1 MRTFRLAMAQMNA
14 TVGDLDGNAERIIA
28 SIREAGSLG
37 ADLVVFPELALPG
50 YPPEDLLLKPQFIR
64 ENQEGLRHIAT
75 ECADISAV
83 VGFID
88 SDSDIY
94 NAAAVIHNREIV
106 GVYHKMYLP
115 NYGVFDE
122 DRYFAAGGECPVY
135 TISGTPVGV
144 NICEDIWYA
153 TGPAVV
159 QRAAGAEIIVN
170 INGSPFHAGKRSFR
184 EKMLATR
191 AADNGLFVAYVNLVG
206 GQDELVFDGNSVVF
220 TPDGEISAEAMQFE
234 EQLLV
239 ADLDVEAVFRSR
251 LRDPR
256 TRKERGADL
265 THIGKPVKIHVS
277 DYTEKPPSPI
287 KGEGWDGGDNSVRP
301 EPVEGQA
308 SNTTSQN
315 PTHPVHPVHPVKR
328 DDETAE
334 VYAALTLGTRDYVRK
349 CGFSKV
355 LIALSGGIDSTLVA
369 AIAADALGSENV
381 VGIAMPSRYSSE
393 GSVLDAKALADNL
406 GTELWTLP
414 IEDAFSA
421 YLDTLAPKFAGT
433 ETGVAEENMQSR
445 IRGNLIM
452 AVSNKFNWLVLT
464 TGNKSEMATGY
475 ATIYGDMAGGY
486 AVIKDVPKQLV
497 YELCRYRNTVGD
509 KPVIPQSVIDK
520 PPSAELRPDQ
530 KDEDS
535 LPPYSVLDP
544 ILKAYV
550 EDDYAFDDIVAMG
563 YDRDTVMQII
573 TLVDRN
579 EYKRRQSPPGIK
591 ITPRNFG
598 RDRRMP
604 IANRYR
610 PF

>member
-14 TVGDLDGNAERIIA
+14 TVGDLDGNAERIRDGIHDA
-28 SIREAGSLG
+28 RELG
-37 ADLVVFPELALPG
+37 ADLIAFPELALPG

-64 ENQEGLRHIAT
+64 DNYDRLLQIAV
-75 ECADISAV
+75 ECKNIAAV
-83 VGFID
+83 IGFID
-88 SDSDIY
+88 ADADIY
-94 NAAAVIHNREIV
+94 NAAAVIHDGKII

-122 DRYFAAGGECPVY
+122 DRYFAPGNECPVY
-135 TISGTPVGV
+135 TVSGAPVGV

-170 INGSPFHAGKRSFR
+170 INGSPFHAGKRAFR

-191 AADNGLFVAYVNLVG
+191 ASDNGVFVAYVNLVG
-206 GQDELVFDGNSVVF
+206 GQDELVFDGGSSIF
-220 TPDGEISAEAMQFE
+220 DPDGEIVAEAAQFE

-265 THIGKPVKIHVS
+265 THIGKAVNIQLSEYSEDAVKPPLPCVHAHDAEPVKLRHE
-277 DYTEKPPSPI
+277 Y
-287 KGEGWDGGDNSVRP
+287 
-301 EPVEGQA
+301 
-308 SNTTSQN
+308 
-315 PTHPVHPVHPVKR
+315 
-328 DDETAE
+328 DETAE
-334 VYAALTLGTRDYVRK
+334 VYAALTLGTRDYMRK
-349 CGFSKV
+349 CGFSKA

-369 AIAADALGSENV
+369 AIATDALGSENV

-393 GSVLDAKALADNL
+393 GSVLDATALANNL
-406 GTELWTLP
+406 GIDLWTLP

-421 YLDTLAPKFAGT
+421 HLDTLAPKFAGT
-433 ETGVAEENMQSR
+433 GTGVAEENMQSR

-497 YELCRYRNTVGD
+497 YELCRYRNTIGD
-509 KPVIPQSVIDK
+509 APVIPQSVIDK

-535 LPPYSVLDP
+535 LPPYSILDP

-550 EDDYAFDDIVAMG
+550 EDDYSFDDIVAMG
-563 YDRDTVMQII
+563 YERDTVKQII

>member
-1 MRTFRLAMAQMNA
+1 MRTFRLAMAQVNA
-14 TVGDLDGNAERIIA
+14 TVGDFDGNTERIISA
-28 SIREAGSLG
+28 IQDARDLG
-37 ADLVVFPELALPG
+37 ADLIAFPELALPG

-64 ENQEGLRHIAT
+64 ENHDRLLQIAA
-75 ECADISAV
+75 ECKGIAAI

-94 NAAAVIHNREIV
+94 NAAAVISDGEIL
-106 GVYHKMYLP
+106 GTYRKMYLP

-122 DRYFAAGGECPVY
+122 DRYFASGTECPVY
-135 TISGTPVGV
+135 IINGTPVGV

-159 QRAAGAEIIVN
+159 QRAAGAELIVN
-170 INGSPFHAGKRSFR
+170 INGSPFHAGKRAFR

-206 GQDELVFDGNSVVF
+206 GQDELVFDGGSLIF
-220 TPDGEISAEAMQFE
+220 APDGEIIAEAAQFE

-239 ADLDVEAVFRSR
+239 ADLEVESVFRSR

-265 THIGKPVKIHVS
+265 THIGRPVTVAVS
-277 DYTEKPPSPI
+277 DYSE
-287 KGEGWDGGDNSVRP
+287 NSDRP
-301 EPVEGQA
+301 DILSADKSSLTVEPL
-308 SNTTSQN
+308 SDTS
-315 PTHPVHPVHPVKR
+315 
-328 DDETAE
+328 E

-349 CGFSKV
+349 CGFGKV

-369 AIAADALGSENV
+369 AVAADALGGENV
-381 VGIAMPSRYSSE
+381 VGIAMPSRFSSE
-393 GSVLDAKALADNL
+393 GSVLDATALAENL
-406 GTELWTLP
+406 GIELWTIP

-421 YLDTLAPKFAGT
+421 YLQTLAHRFEGT
-433 ETGVAEENMQSR
+433 ESGVAEENMQSR

-497 YELCRYRNTVGD
+497 YELCRYRNTIGSS
-509 KPVIPQSVIDK
+509 PVIPQSVIDK
-520 PPSAELRPDQ
+520 PPSAELRADQ

-535 LPPYSVLDP
+535 LPPYSILDP

-550 EDDYAFDDIVAMG
+550 EDDFSFDDIVAMG
-563 YDRDTVMQII
+563 YDSDTVKQII